1 MESEVTFRTGQVS
14 LVYNMSNI
22 VVYNMYIVYE
32 AMIQVYWIFI
42 GKQIH
47 TKCDRVLECFKD
59 TGSVKKDRKQLW
71 MAVPNKIYG
80 TL

>member
-32 AMIQVYWIFI
+32 AMIQVY
-42 GKQIH
+42 
-47 TKCDRVLECFKD
+47 
-59 TGSVKKDRKQLW
+59 
-71 MAVPNKIYG
+71 
-80 TL
+80 